1 MEDTRSN
8 SPQLT
13 PLQTLIASAMGVR
26 NEWQCVQLIG
36 RSAAVAAGGCSSGSR
51 QFAQTPLAAYH
62 LLVTRLLIIFMIL
75 LLPLRGWA
83 GDRMSIQMAA
93 SGSESRAVSEMPAD
107 CPMLA
112 MANGSK
118 ADADHTKS
126 PSGVGCCASCGLCT
140 PMAEWT
146 DITLRIT
153 TFVAHAW
160 PLTGGID
167 FISSSPTPTLK
178 PPIS

>member
-1 MEDTRSN
+1 MEQSGIRWPN
-8 SPQLT
+8 
-13 PLQTLIASAMGVR
+13 
-26 NEWQCVQLIG
+26 G
-36 RSAAVAAGGCSSGSR
+36 RSGSSR
-51 QFAQTPLAAYH
+51 QVTPVPLAAYH
-62 LLVTRLLIIFMIL
+62 SAVTRLIIMFMIV

-93 SGSESRAVSEMPAD
+93 TSSESRAASEMSAD

-118 ADADHTKS
+118 ANADNTKS

-140 PMAEWT
+140 PLAEWA
-146 DITLRIT
+146 DT
-153 TFVAHAW
+153 TFSIATFAAHAQ
-160 PLTGGID
+160 PLTAGIQ
-167 FISSSPTPTLK
+167 FISASPRPALK